1 MSATKGGILHEQGM
15 RVLPKNPESLPFY
28 QAPEEAASGE
38 AAKAEILELLKSRN
52 KSYGSRNRARP
63 TRRRQLRKLQSGN
76 GWYAAKRRDIERTI
90 RHLLLCVRRVHR

>member
-15 RVLPKNPESLPFY
+15 RVLPENPESLPFY

-63 TRRRQLRKLQSGN
+63 TRRRQLRKLQSGV
-76 GWYAAKRRDIERTI
+76 ILSVLSSTCC
-90 RHLLLCVRRVHR
+90 CVSGESTGEVHDFVE